1 MWYGIPF
8 LIRNF
13 IQLFSLPFF
22 TKYLSPQDFG
32 GLALSTIYGVF
43 LVGLL
48 NLGLIAAF
56 ERNFLRKKN
65 IRKNGINV
73 DNCDFCFCEYIFG
86 FLITFNIEE
95 SINSFFFGKYLPPFL
110 TVYVMSHLG
119 IKVCYNIFIFF
130 IEILKRQSL
139 CSNFNI

>member
-56 ERNFLRKKN
+56 ERNFFEKEKNKKRIELMWTFIIFVFVN
-65 IRKNGINV
+65 I
-73 DNCDFCFCEYIFG
+73 
-86 FLITFNIEE
+86 FLGLIITLNIEE
-95 SINSFFFGKYLPPFL
+95 SINVFFFVNIYHLL
-110 TVYVMSHLG
+110 TLYVMTHLG
-119 IKVCYNIFIFF
+119 
-130 IEILKRQSL
+130 
-139 CSNFNI
+139 

>member
-56 ERNFLRKKN
+56 ERNFFEKEKYKERMELMWTIVIFVFVN
-65 IRKNGINV
+65 I
-73 DNCDFCFCEYIFG
+73 FLG

-110 TVYVMSHLG
+110 TVYNVSPWG
-119 IKVCYNIFIFF
+119 EKFTSIFLYF
-130 IEILKRQSL
+130 L
-139 CSNFNI
+139 

>member
-1 MWYGIPF
+1 MNLNTKNIMWYGIPF

-32 GLALSTIYGVF
+32 SLALSTIYGVF

-56 ERNFLRKKN
+56 ERNFFEKEKYKERIELMWTLIIFVFVN
-65 IRKNGINV
+65 I
-73 DNCDFCFCEYIFG
+73 FLG

-95 SINSFFFGKYLPPFL
+95 SINSFFFVNCL
-110 TVYVMSHLG
+110 
-119 IKVCYNIFIFF
+119 IIC
-130 IEILKRQSL
+130 
-139 CSNFNI
+139 C

>member
-22 TKYLSPQDFG
+22 TIYLSPQDFG

-56 ERNFLRKKN
+56 ERNFFEKEKYKERMELMWTLCN
-65 IRKNGINV
+65 
-73 DNCDFCFCEYIFG
+73 FCFCEYIFG
-86 FLITFNIEE
+86 ISN
-95 SINSFFFGKYLPPFL
+95 
-110 TVYVMSHLG
+110 YV
-119 IKVCYNIFIFF
+119 
-130 IEILKRQSL
+130 
-139 CSNFNI
+139 